1 MTSSFIY
8 DELNKISGG
17 VLKNEPMSRHT
28 TFKIGGEA
36 DFLVQPST
44 VSEVCCCVKFLR
56 KEKIPFAVIGNGSNL
71 LVSDNGFRGVIIKL
85 LKNFSQIREEDGL
98 ICAQAGATLSSLAAF
113 AAERGLEGLQ
123 FASGIPGT
131 VGGAVLMNAGAYGG
145 QMSDVVVRT
154 KYIDKSS
161 EIQTAEEHGFSYRS
175 SVFQKNGGIILET
188 AMKLQHGNRDEIY
201 EKMRS
206 LAEARREKQ
215 PLNFPSA
222 GSAFKR
228 PEGFFAAKLIDDA
241 GLRGFTVGGAKI
253 SEKHT
258 GFVINRGG
266 ATQKDVSEL
275 MQKVSDTVYEKF
287 GVRLER
293 EIKFLGD

>member
-1 MTSSFIY
+1 M
-8 DELNKISGG
+8 DLNYHSM
-17 VLKNEPMSRHT
+17 ES
-28 TFKIGGEA
+28 
-36 DFLVQPST
+36 
-44 VSEVCCCVKFLR
+44 
-56 KEKIPFAVIGNGSNL
+56 
-71 LVSDNGFRGVIIKL
+71 L
-85 LKNFSQIREEDGL
+85 LKAAKENSCRLSALVLEQ
-98 ICAQAGATLSSLAAF
+98 QA
-113 AAERGLEGLQ
+113 E
-123 FASGIPGT
+123 
-131 VGGAVLMNAGAYGG
+131 
-145 QMSDVVVRT
+145 QMELPR
-154 KYIDKSS
+154 
-161 EIQTAEEHGFSYRS
+161 Q
-175 SVFQKNGGIILET
+175 
-188 AMKLQHGNRDEIY
+188 EIY

>member
-1 MTSSFIY
+1 M
-8 DELNKISGG
+8 
-17 VLKNEPMSRHT
+17 
-28 TFKIGGEA
+28 
-36 DFLVQPST
+36 
-44 VSEVCCCVKFLR
+44 
-56 KEKIPFAVIGNGSNL
+56 
-71 LVSDNGFRGVIIKL
+71 
-85 LKNFSQIREEDGL
+85 KNFDIQIVGCPIIREEDGL